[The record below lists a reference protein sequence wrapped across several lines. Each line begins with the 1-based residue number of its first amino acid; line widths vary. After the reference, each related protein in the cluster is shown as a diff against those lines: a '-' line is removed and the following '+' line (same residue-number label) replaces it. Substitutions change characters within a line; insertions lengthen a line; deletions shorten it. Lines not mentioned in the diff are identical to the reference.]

1 MLTGVIKTA
10 SSNYRSICRAL
21 EFLKSPYALVE
32 GKSDMRDL
40 SHIIIPGVSKF
51 GTLMKDL
58 EVLDLIK
65 SLNSARNSGTAILGL
80 CAGMQIMGKKSEESP
95 GVTGLGWFDFEV
107 VKIKNCSTDKAR
119 SFHTGWNDVEAKESS
134 QKFESEGCFYFN
146 HSYFVKDCNP
156 SQILGLTDNGSS
168 FVSVV
173 GEGNLVGAQFHP
185 EKSQSDGLQF
195 ISRFLELK
203 P

>member
-21 EFLKSPYALVE
+21 EFLRSPYTLVE
-32 GKSDMRDL
+32 GESDMRDL

-58 EVLDLIK
+58 EVLDLIE

-95 GVTGLGWFDFEV
+95 GVAGLGWFDFEV
-107 VKIKNCSTDKAR
+107 TKINNSPAGEAR
-119 SFHTGWNDVEAKESS
+119 SFHTGWNDVEANEAN
-134 QKFESEGCFYFN
+134 QNFESEGCFYFN
-146 HSYFVKDCNP
+146 HSYYIKDCNP
-156 SQILGLTDNGSS
+156 SQIRGLTNNGSS

-173 GEGNLVGAQFHP
+173 GERNIVGAQFHP
-185 EKSQSDGLQF
+185 EKSQTDGLQF
-195 ISRFLELK
+195 ISRFLDLK
-203 P
+203 L